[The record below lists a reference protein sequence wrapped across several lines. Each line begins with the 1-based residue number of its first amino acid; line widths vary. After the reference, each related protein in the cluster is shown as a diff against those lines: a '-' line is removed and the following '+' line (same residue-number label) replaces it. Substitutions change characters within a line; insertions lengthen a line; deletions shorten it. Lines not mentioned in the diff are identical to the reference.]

1 MRKEV
6 KQMIY
11 KYSREEAQR
20 SGELD
25 LYRESRKEN
34 IACKNAIEE
43 AISTYHQNNILDDAG
58 AKNVIS
64 NFGYDR
70 TMWVLAASICYHKHD
85 GRFSPAHKEWAKG
98 IIPSALTDRELG
110 DYAANS
116 HPTLLDGFTG
126 QVLKEYA
133 KLGLYSSKNCIKDGE
148 TLSYENQL
156 LIMKPEVL
164 KDQFKNPICQ
174 LFFAESGFGCY
185 PDRIGSKVFGRFLCD
200 GERAQFW
207 RSDFIGIADYKY
219 LPDWAMTRVRDLLD
233 PKMKIRI
240 FQLKSG
246 DTNAFMSLDFT
257 NEHGGIKAENYKQIW
272 GGTMVAS
279 RLEDIF
285 TRCNTDQFPPGYCGH
300 SLSVSDIVEICE
312 GKEKGFYFVDSFGF
326 KKIEDFDIGQ
336 TDRED
341 VMKVLILENDKMPYA
356 AEISHDI
363 HAMQHIVG
371 GLIEPVYFEPKC
383 DAMCWCNE
391 EFLINGSAPNRII
404 GGVLIHGTCFIS
416 GDGYN
421 EAGERDSQSL
431 TDEQISKYTEQFRS
445 SVVCETI
452 LSEDESEDMSSDED
466 ISID

>member
-1 MRKEV
+1 M
-6 KQMIY
+6 
-11 KYSREEAQR
+11 S
-20 SGELD
+20 
-25 LYRESRKEN
+25 
-34 IACKNAIEE
+34 
-43 AISTYHQNNILDDAG
+43 
-58 AKNVIS
+58 
-64 NFGYDR
+64 
-70 TMWVLAASICYHKHD
+70 W
-85 GRFSPAHKEWAKG
+85 
-98 IIPSALTDRELG
+98 
-110 DYAANS
+110 
-116 HPTLLDGFTG
+116 
-126 QVLKEYA
+126 
-133 KLGLYSSKNCIKDGE
+133 SS
-148 TLSYENQL
+148 
-156 LIMKPEVL
+156 
-164 KDQFKNPICQ
+164 
-174 LFFAESGFGCY
+174 
-185 PDRIGSKVFGRFLCD
+185 
-200 GERAQFW
+200 
-207 RSDFIGIADYKY
+207 
-219 LPDWAMTRVRDLLD
+219 
-233 PKMKIRI
+233 
-240 FQLKSG
+240 
-246 DTNAFMSLDFT
+246 
-257 NEHGGIKAENYKQIW
+257 
-272 GGTMVAS
+272 
-279 RLEDIF
+279 
-285 TRCNTDQFPPGYCGH
+285 
-300 SLSVSDIVEICE
+300 SDIVEICE

-326 KKIEDFDIGQ
+326 KKVEDFDIGQ